1 MTVGRKGMR
10 GALAGRGARLTR
22 RARIVTAG
30 GARMTA
36 DRIPRDAELAEELEG
51 PETDLAA
58 DVEPGRTSAIAALR
72 YRDFRLFWFGLL
84 VSNVGTWMQMFG
96 QGYLVVLLAVRDGV
110 PQLAP
115 LYLGLVGLARA
126 IPGLTLGLFGGAL
139 ADRTDRR
146 RLLTVT
152 QSAAAVTAAIL
163 ATLAIT
169 DKINIV
175 EILLLGAL
183 NSTIFAFDAPTRQS
197 MVPRLV
203 PERDLMSA
211 IGLNSAAFN
220 GPQIIG
226 PVIGGL
232 IFAPFASTPT
242 FGAGLLFYINAIS
255 YLAVVVALLRM
266 RPVPIIGT
274 SGAVTMLE
282 SIREGLAYIRQDVV
296 VKWIV
301 ILAAATALF
310 ARPYIQLLPAVAHE
324 VLKVGAV
331 ELSWMLAASG
341 VGALAGALAT
351 SALGN
356 LRRRGAVLIGS
367 AVAFGLFLVA
377 FTLQRSLVVSLPILV
392 LIGFS
397 TMVFLGMANGLLQ
410 TRSPDH
416 LRGRVMS
423 VYTMVFMGLMPL
435 GSMVMGSIGSVVG
448 TAGGLLAG
456 GVVCTFVALYAGAR
470 IAPLREAT
478 GGPTRLAARRSPSA

>member
-51 PETDLAA
+51 PATDLAA
-58 DVEPGRTSAIAALR
+58 DVEPGRTPAIAALR

-84 VSNVGTWMQMFG
+84 VSNIGTWMQMFG
-96 QGYLVVLLAVRDGV
+96 QGYLVVLLAVRDAV

-126 IPGLTLGLFGGAL
+126 IPGLALGLFGGAL

-146 RLLTVT
+146 RLLLVT
-152 QSAAAVTAAIL
+152 QSAAAITAAIL

-169 DKINIV
+169 DRINIV

-232 IFAPFASTPT
+232 IIVPFGP
-242 FGAGLLFYINAIS
+242 GGLFLVNALS
-255 YLAVVVALLRM
+255 YLAVVVALVLM
-266 RPVPIIGT
+266 RPIPPLVRAPGT
-274 SGAVTMLE
+274 DML
-282 SIREGLAYIRQDVV
+282 SRVR
-296 VKWIV
+296 
-301 ILAAATALF
+301 
-310 ARPYIQLLPAVAHE
+310 
-324 VLKVGAV
+324 
-331 ELSWMLAASG
+331 
-341 VGALAGALAT
+341 
-351 SALGN
+351 
-356 LRRRGAVLIGS
+356 
-367 AVAFGLFLVA
+367 
-377 FTLQRSLVVSLPILV
+377 
-392 LIGFS
+392 
-397 TMVFLGMANGLLQ
+397 NGL
-410 TRSPDH
+410 R
-416 LRGRVMS
+416 
-423 VYTMVFMGLMPL
+423 
-435 GSMVMGSIGSVVG
+435 
-448 TAGGLLAG
+448 
-456 GVVCTFVALYAGAR
+456 
-470 IAPLREAT
+470 
-478 GGPTRLAARRSPSA
+478 

>member
-1 MTVGRKGMR
+1 VSEP
-10 GALAGRGARLTR
+10 AE
-22 RARIVTAG
+22 
-30 GARMTA
+30 
-36 DRIPRDAELAEELEG
+36 ELAEELEG
-51 PETDLAA
+51 PATDLAA

-84 VSNVGTWMQMFG
+84 VSNIGTWMQMFG

-126 IPGLTLGLFGGAL
+126 IPGLALGLFGGAL

-146 RLLTVT
+146 RLLLVT
-152 QSAAAVTAAIL
+152 QSSAAITAAIL

-169 DKINIV
+169 DRINIV

-232 IFAPFASTPT
+232 IFAPFAGRPT

-266 RPVPIIGT
+266 RPVPIIGK
-274 SGAVTMLE
+274 SSEISMLD
-282 SIREGLAYIRQDVV
+282 SIREGLAYVREDVV
-296 VKWIV
+296 VRWII
-301 ILAAATALF
+301 ILAATTALF
-310 ARPYIQLLPAVAHE
+310 ARPYLQLLPAVAHD
-324 VLKVGAV
+324 LLQVGAV
-331 ELSWMLAASG
+331 ELSWMLAATG
-341 VGALAGALAT
+341 VGSLAGALAT
-351 SALGN
+351 AAFGG
-356 LRRRGAVLIGS
+356 LRKRGAVLIGS
-367 AVAFGLFLVA
+367 SIAFGVFLAA
-377 FTLQRSLVVSLPILV
+377 FTTQHALLPALPLLV
-392 LIGFS
+392 LLGFS

-435 GSMVMGSIGSVVG
+435 GSMVMGSIGSVAG
-448 TAGGLLAG
+448 IGGGLLAG
-456 GVVCTFVALYAGAR
+456 GVVCTIVALYAAAR
-470 IAPLREAT
+470 IAPLRQAT
-478 GGPTRLAARRSPSA
+478 GGSRRLVARRSPTG

>member
-1 MTVGRKGMR
+1 VAGSDR
-10 GALAGRGARLTR
+10 GSQGASATLDARG
-22 RARIVTAG
+22 
-30 GARMTA
+30 
-36 DRIPRDAELAEELEG
+36 ELSEELEG
-51 PETDLAA
+51 PATDLAA

-126 IPGLTLGLFGGAL
+126 IPGLTLGLFGGAV

-146 RLLTVT
+146 RLLLVT
-152 QSAAAVTAAIL
+152 QCAAAVTASIL

-232 IFAPFASTPT
+232 IFAPFANTPT
-242 FGAGLLFYINAIS
+242 FGAGILFYINAIS

-266 RPVPIIGT
+266 NPIPVVGGRREI
-274 SGAVTMLE
+274 SMLD
-282 SIREGLAYIRQDVV
+282 SIREGLAYVRQDVV
-296 VKWIV
+296 VRWIL
-301 ILAAATALF
+301 ILAATTALF
-310 ARPYIQLLPAVAHE
+310 ARPYLQLLPAVAHD
-324 VLKVGAV
+324 LLQVGAV

-341 VGALAGALAT
+341 VGSLAGALAT
-351 SALGN
+351 AALGG
-356 LRRRGAVLIGS
+356 LQKRGAVLIGAS
-367 AVAFGLFLVA
+367 IAFGALLVA
-377 FTLQRSLVVSLPILV
+377 FTEQRTLLPTLPLLV
-392 LIGFS
+392 LLGFS

-435 GSMVMGSIGSVVG
+435 GSMAMGSIGSAVG
-448 TAGGLLAG
+448 IGGGLLVGAVG
-456 GVVCTFVALYAGAR
+456 CTIVALYAAAR
-470 IAPLREAT
+470 IAPLRQAT
-478 GGPTRLAARRSPSA
+478 GGKVRLAARRA

>member
-1 MTVGRKGMR
+1 MSD
-10 GALAGRGARLTR
+10 AAAR
-22 RARIVTAG
+22 
-30 GARMTA
+30 
-36 DRIPRDAELAEELEG
+36 DELAEQLEG
-51 PETDLAA
+51 PATDLAA

-126 IPGLTLGLFGGAL
+126 IPGLALGLFGGAL

-146 RLLTVT
+146 RLLLVT

-232 IFAPFASTPT
+232 IFAPFTDRPA
-242 FGAGLLFYINAIS
+242 FGAGLLFSINAIS
-255 YLAVVVALLRM
+255 YLAVVAALLRM
-266 RPVPIIGT
+266 RPVPVIGT
-274 SGAVTMLE
+274 SGDVTMLE
-282 SIREGLAYIRQDVV
+282 SIREGLAYIRQDPV

-301 ILAAATALF
+301 ILAGATALF
-310 ARPYIQLLPAVAHE
+310 ARPHIQLLPAVAHD
-324 VLKVGAV
+324 LLRVGAV

-341 VGALAGALAT
+341 LGALLGSLGTAALGGLRQRGAL
-351 SALGN
+351 
-356 LRRRGAVLIGS
+356 LIGS
-367 AVAFGLFLVA
+367 SIAFGALLAVFA
-377 FTLQRSLVVSLPILV
+377 TQRTLLPTLPILV
-392 LIGFS
+392 LLGCS

-410 TRSPDH
+410 TRAPDH

-423 VYTMVFMGLMPL
+423 VYTMMFMGLMPL
-435 GSMVMGSIGSVVG
+435 GSMLMGSLGSVAGIGS
-448 TAGGLLAG
+448 ALLAG
-456 GVVCTFVALYAGAR
+456 GAACALVALYAGAR

-478 GGPTRLAARRSPSA
+478 SGPRRLAARRTPSA

>member
-1 MTVGRKGMR
+1 MQATVFKTAD
-10 GALAGRGARLTR
+10 GALHVPWWVRLPCTLAVTGRSSG
-22 RARIVTAG
+22 
-30 GARMTA
+30 
-36 DRIPRDAELAEELEG
+36 AELAEELEG
-51 PETDLAA
+51 PATDLAS
-58 DVEPGRTSAIAALR
+58 DVEPGRTSALAALR

-96 QGYLVVLLAVRDGV
+96 QGYLVVLLAIRDGV

-146 RLLTVT
+146 RLLLVT
-152 QSAAAVTAAIL
+152 QCAAAITAAIL

-203 PERDLMSA
+203 PQRDLMSA

-232 IFAPFASTPT
+232 IFAPFADRPT

-266 RPVPIIGT
+266 RPVPIVGK
-274 SGAVTMLE
+274 SGEVTMLE
-282 SIREGLAYIRQDVV
+282 SIREGLAYVRQDVV
-296 VKWIV
+296 VRWIV
-301 ILAAATALF
+301 ILAATTALF

-324 VLKVGAV
+324 LLKVGAV

-341 VGALAGALAT
+341 VGALLGSLAT
-351 SALGN
+351 AMLGG
-356 LRRRGAVLIGS
+356 LRRRGAVLIAS
-367 AVAFGLFLVA
+367 AIGFGGFLVA
-377 FTLQRSLVVSLPILV
+377 FTLQRSLLPSLPLLV
-392 LIGFS
+392 LLGFM
-397 TMVFLGMANGLLQ
+397 TMIFLGMANGLLQ

-448 TAGGLLAG
+448 VDGGLLAG
-456 GVVCTFVALYAGAR
+456 GMACTGVAIYAAVR
-470 IAPLREAT
+470 IAPLRQAT
-478 GGPTRLAARRSPSA
+478 AGPARLAARRSPTA

>member
-1 MTVGRKGMR
+1 MSES
-10 GALAGRGARLTR
+10 AARE
-22 RARIVTAG
+22 
-30 GARMTA
+30 
-36 DRIPRDAELAEELEG
+36 ELAEELEG
-51 PETDLAA
+51 PATDLAA
-58 DVEPGRTSAIAALR
+58 DVEPGRTSALAALR

-84 VSNVGTWMQMFG
+84 VSNIGTWMQMFG
-96 QGYLVVLLAVRDGV
+96 QGYLVVLLAMRDGV

-146 RLLTVT
+146 RLLLVT

-232 IFAPFASTPT
+232 IFAPFVGQPT

-255 YLAVVVALLRM
+255 YLAVVVALLRI
-266 RPVPIIGT
+266 RPVPIVGK
-274 SGAVTMLE
+274 SSEVSMLD
-282 SIREGLAYIRQDVV
+282 SIRE
-296 VKWIV
+296 
-301 ILAAATALF
+301 
-310 ARPYIQLLPAVAHE
+310 
-324 VLKVGAV
+324 
-331 ELSWMLAASG
+331 ASR
-341 VGALAGALAT
+341 T
-351 SALGN
+351 SARMSSSAGSSSSP
-356 LRRRGAVLIGS
+356 RRPR
-367 AVAFGLFLVA
+367 
-377 FTLQRSLVVSLPILV
+377 
-392 LIGFS
+392 
-397 TMVFLGMANGLLQ
+397 
-410 TRSPDH
+410 
-416 LRGRVMS
+416 
-423 VYTMVFMGLMPL
+423 
-435 GSMVMGSIGSVVG
+435 
-448 TAGGLLAG
+448 
-456 GVVCTFVALYAGAR
+456 C
-470 IAPLREAT
+470 
-478 GGPTRLAARRSPSA
+478 

>member
-1 MTVGRKGMR
+1 MQAAVFKTVD
-10 GALAGRGARLTR
+10 GALHVPWWVRLPCTLAVSRSAARDELT
-22 RARIVTAG
+22 
-30 GARMTA
+30 
-36 DRIPRDAELAEELEG
+36 EELEG
-51 PETDLAA
+51 PATDLAA

-146 RLLTVT
+146 RLLLVT

-169 DKINIV
+169 DRINIV

-232 IFAPFASTPT
+232 IFAPFAATPT

-266 RPVPIIGT
+266 RPVPIIGK
-274 SGAVTMLE
+274 SGEVSMLD

-296 VKWIV
+296 VRWIV

-310 ARPYIQLLPAVAHE
+310 ARPYLQLLPAVARTTSCRSARSSSRGCSRPRVSAPSVARWRHPRWAGCAAE
-324 VLKVGAV
+324 ARCSSARPSRSGSSSSGSRCSARSSCRCR
-331 ELSWMLAASG
+331 SWCCSGSRRWCSSGWPTASCRRARPITCAA
-341 VGALAGALAT
+341 
-351 SALGN
+351 
-356 LRRRGAVLIGS
+356 GS
-367 AVAFGLFLVA
+367 
-377 FTLQRSLVVSLPILV
+377 
-392 LIGFS
+392 
-397 TMVFLGMANGLLQ
+397 
-410 TRSPDH
+410 
-416 LRGRVMS
+416 
-423 VYTMVFMGLMPL
+423 
-435 GSMVMGSIGSVVG
+435 
-448 TAGGLLAG
+448 
-456 GVVCTFVALYAGAR
+456 
-470 IAPLREAT
+470 
-478 GGPTRLAARRSPSA
+478 

>member
-1 MTVGRKGMR
+1 
-10 GALAGRGARLTR
+10 
-22 RARIVTAG
+22 
-30 GARMTA
+30 
-36 DRIPRDAELAEELEG
+36 
-51 PETDLAA
+51 
-58 DVEPGRTSAIAALR
+58 
-72 YRDFRLFWFGLL
+72 
-84 VSNVGTWMQMFG
+84 
-96 QGYLVVLLAVRDGV
+96 VLLAVRDGV

-146 RLLTVT
+146 RLLLVT
-152 QSAAAVTAAIL
+152 QTAAAATAAIL

-169 DKINIV
+169 NQINIV

-220 GPQIIG
+220 GPQIFG

-232 IFAPFASTPT
+232 IYAPFVDRPT
-242 FGAGLLFYINAIS
+242 FGAGLLFAINAIS
-255 YLAVVVALLRM
+255 YLAVVVALLKM
-266 RPVPIIGT
+266 RPVPVVGT
-274 SGAVTMLE
+274 SGDVTMLE
-282 SIREGLAYIRQDVV
+282 SIREGLAYIRKDTV

-301 ILAAATALF
+301 IIAAATALF

-324 VLKVGAV
+324 VLQVGAV

-351 SALGN
+351 STLGG

-377 FTLQRSLVVSLPILV
+377 FTLQRSLLLSLPFLV

-423 VYTMVFMGLMPL
+423 VYTMLFMGLMPL
-435 GSMVMGSIGSVVG
+435 GSMVMGSIGSIVG
-448 TAGGLLAG
+448 TSAGLLAG
-456 GVVCTFVALYAGAR
+456 GVLCTAVALYAAAR

-478 GGPTRLAARRSPSA
+478 GGSGRLAARRAPSG

>member
-1 MTVGRKGMR
+1 
-10 GALAGRGARLTR
+10 
-22 RARIVTAG
+22 
-30 GARMTA
+30 
-36 DRIPRDAELAEELEG
+36 
-51 PETDLAA
+51 
-58 DVEPGRTSAIAALR
+58 
-72 YRDFRLFWFGLL
+72 
-84 VSNVGTWMQMFG
+84 MQMFG

-146 RLLTVT
+146 RLLLVT
-152 QSAAAVTAAIL
+152 QTAAAATAAIL

-169 DKINIV
+169 NQINIV

-220 GPQIIG
+220 GPQIFG

-232 IFAPFASTPT
+232 IYAPFVDRPT
-242 FGAGLLFYINAIS
+242 FGAGLLFAINAIS
-255 YLAVVVALLRM
+255 YLAVVVALLKM
-266 RPVPIIGT
+266 RPVPVVGT
-274 SGAVTMLE
+274 SGDVTMLE
-282 SIREGLAYIRQDVV
+282 SIREGLAYIRKDTV

-301 ILAAATALF
+301 IIAAATALF

-324 VLKVGAV
+324 VLQVGAV

-351 SALGN
+351 STLGG

-377 FTLQRSLVVSLPILV
+377 FTLQRSLLLSLPFLV

-423 VYTMVFMGLMPL
+423 VYTMLFMGLMPL
-435 GSMVMGSIGSVVG
+435 GSMVMGSIGSIVG
-448 TAGGLLAG
+448 TSAGLLAG
-456 GVVCTFVALYAGAR
+456 GVLCTAVALYAAAR

-478 GGPTRLAARRSPSA
+478 GGSGRLAARRAPSG

>member
-1 MTVGRKGMR
+1 
-10 GALAGRGARLTR
+10 
-22 RARIVTAG
+22 
-30 GARMTA
+30 MTA
-36 DRIPRDAELAEELEG
+36 PSARDTLAEELEG
-51 PETDLAA
+51 PATDLAA
-58 DVEPGRTSAIAALR
+58 DVEPGRTSALAALR

-84 VSNVGTWMQMFG
+84 VSNIGTWMQMFG

-126 IPGLTLGLFGGAL
+126 IPGLALGLFGGAL

-146 RLLTVT
+146 RLLLVT
-152 QSAAAVTAAIL
+152 QSAAAVTAGIL
-163 ATLAIT
+163 AALAIT
-169 DKINIV
+169 GKINIV

-232 IFAPFASTPT
+232 LFAPFASTPT
-242 FGAGLLFYINAIS
+242 FGAGLLFLVNAIS
-255 YLAVVVALLRM
+255 YLAVVGALLKM
-266 RPVPIIGT
+266 RPVPIVGS
-274 SGAVTMLE
+274 SGEVSMLD

-296 VKWIV
+296 VRWIV
-301 ILAAATALF
+301 LLAATTALF

-324 VLKVGAV
+324 LLQVGAL

-341 VGALAGALAT
+341 LGAL
-351 SALGN
+351 LGSLGTAMLGG
-356 LRRRGAVLIGS
+356 LRRRGIVLIAS
-367 AVAFGLFLVA
+367 AIGFGIFLVL
-377 FTLQRSLVVSLPILV
+377 FTMQRTLLPSLPLLV
-392 LIGFS
+392 LLGFS

-435 GSMVMGSIGSVVG
+435 GSMVMGAIGSAVG
-448 TAGGLLAG
+448 IDAGLLVG
-456 GVVCTFVALYAGAR
+456 GVVCALVSLYALLR
-470 IAPLREAT
+470 IGPLREAT
-478 GGPTRLAARRSPSA
+478 GGPARPRGARPVRT

>member
-1 MTVGRKGMR
+1 
-10 GALAGRGARLTR
+10 
-22 RARIVTAG
+22 
-30 GARMTA
+30 MTA
-36 DRIPRDAELAEELEG
+36 SAARDTLAEELEG
-51 PETDLAA
+51 PATDLAA
-58 DVEPGRTSAIAALR
+58 DVEPGRTSALAALR

-84 VSNVGTWMQMFG
+84 VSNIGTWMQMFG

-126 IPGLTLGLFGGAL
+126 VPGLALGLFGGAL

-146 RLLTVT
+146 RLLLVT
-152 QSAAAVTAAIL
+152 QSAAAVTATIL

-169 DKINIV
+169 GKINIA

-183 NSTIFAFDAPTRQS
+183 NSTIFAFDAPSRQS

-211 IGLNSAAFN
+211 LGLNSAAFN

-232 IFAPFASTPT
+232 LFAPFADTPT
-242 FGAGLLFYINAIS
+242 FGAGLLFYVNAVS
-255 YLAVVVALLRM
+255 YLAVVVALLKM
-266 RPVPIIGT
+266 EPVPIIGQ
-274 SGAVTMLE
+274 SNQVPMLD

-296 VKWIV
+296 IRWIIV
-301 ILAAATALF
+301 LAATTALF
-310 ARPYIQLLPAVAHE
+310 ARPYIQLLPAVAHD
-324 VLKVGAV
+324 LLHVGAV

-341 VGALAGALAT
+341 LGALLGSLAT
-351 SALGN
+351 AALGGFA
-356 LRRRGAVLIGS
+356 RRGLVLVISSVGFGS
-367 AVAFGLFLVA
+367 FLALFTMQR
-377 FTLQRSLVVSLPILV
+377 TLLPSLPLLV
-392 LIGFS
+392 LLGFS

-435 GSMVMGSIGSVVG
+435 GSMVIGSIGSVAG
-448 TAGGLLAG
+448 TDRGLLAG
-456 GVVCTFVALYAGAR
+456 GVVCTIVALYAAVR
-470 IAPLREAT
+470 IAPLRNAT
-478 GGPTRLAARRSPSA
+478 GGPRPLRAARQSGA

>member
-1 MTVGRKGMR
+1 
-10 GALAGRGARLTR
+10 
-22 RARIVTAG
+22 
-30 GARMTA
+30 MTA
-36 DRIPRDAELAEELEG
+36 PATRDDLVEGLEG
-51 PETDLAA
+51 PATDLAA
-58 DVEPGRTSAIAALR
+58 DVEPGRTSALAALR

-84 VSNVGTWMQMFG
+84 VSNTGTWMQMFG

-126 IPGLTLGLFGGAL
+126 VPGLALGLFGGAL

-146 RLLTVT
+146 RLLLVT
-152 QSAAAVTAAIL
+152 QSAAAVTATIL

-169 DKINIV
+169 STINIV

-183 NSTIFAFDAPTRQS
+183 NSTIFAFDAPSRQS

-232 IFAPFASTPT
+232 LFAPFVDTPT
-242 FGAGLLFYINAIS
+242 FGAGLLFYVNAVS
-255 YLAVVVALLRM
+255 YLAVVVALLKM
-266 RPVPIIGT
+266 GPVPIIGH
-274 SGAVTMLE
+274 SSELSMLD

-296 VKWIV
+296 VRWIIV
-301 ILAAATALF
+301 LAATTALF

-324 VLKVGAV
+324 LLRVGAV

-341 VGALAGALAT
+341 VGALLGSLAT
-351 SALGN
+351 AMLGGFA
-356 LRRRGAVLIGS
+356 RRGLVLVTTSVG
-367 AVAFGLFLVA
+367 FGVFLA
-377 FTLQRSLVVSLPILV
+377 WFTVQRALLSSLPLLVVL
-392 LIGFS
+392 GFL

-435 GSMVMGSIGSVVG
+435 GSMVIGSIGSIAG
-448 TAGGLLAG
+448 TDRGLLAG
-456 GVVCTFVALYAGAR
+456 GIICTVVALYAAVR
-470 IAPLREAT
+470 IAPLRNAT
-478 GGPTRLAARRSPSA
+478 GGPRPLRVARHPGA

>member
-1 MTVGRKGMR
+1 MPSDGR
-10 GALAGRGARLTR
+10 
-22 RARIVTAG
+22 
-30 GARMTA
+30 
-36 DRIPRDAELAEELEG
+36 DELAEELEG
-51 PETDLAA
+51 PAADLAA
-58 DVEPGRTSAIAALR
+58 DVEPGRTSALAALR

-84 VSNVGTWMQMFG
+84 VSNIGTWMQMFG

-146 RLLTVT
+146 RLLLVT

-163 ATLAIT
+163 ATLAIA
-169 DKINIV
+169 DKINII

-226 PVIGGL
+226 PVIGGF
-232 IFAPFASTPT
+232 IYAPFIDRPT
-242 FGAGLLFYINAIS
+242 FGAGLLFYVNAIS
-255 YLAVVVALLRM
+255 YLAVVVALLKM
-266 RPVPIIGT
+266 RSVPVVGK
-274 SGAVTMLE
+274 SGEVTMLE
-282 SIREGLAYIRQDVV
+282 SIREGLAYIRRDTV

-324 VLKVGAV
+324 VLQVGAV

-341 VGALAGALAT
+341 IGALAGSLAT
-351 SALGN
+351 AALGG
-356 LRRRGAVLIGS
+356 LRRRGALLIAS
-367 AVAFGLFLVA
+367 SLAFGLLLVLFA
-377 FTLQRSLVVSLPILV
+377 TQRSLPVSLVILV
-392 LIGFS
+392 LLGLS

-435 GSMVMGSIGSVVG
+435 GSMVLGSVGSVVG

-456 GVVCTFVALYAGAR
+456 GVLCTVVALYAAAR
-470 IAPLREAT
+470 IEPLRRAT
-478 GGPTRLAARRSPSA
+478 GGAGRLAARRSPTG

>member
-1 MTVGRKGMR
+1 MKAEREE
-10 GALAGRGARLTR
+10 LT
-22 RARIVTAG
+22 
-30 GARMTA
+30 
-36 DRIPRDAELAEELEG
+36 EELEG
-51 PETDLAA
+51 PATDLAA

-169 DKINIV
+169 DKINII

-232 IFAPFASTPT
+232 IYAPFADRPT
-242 FGAGLLFYINAIS
+242 FGAGILFYINAIS
-255 YLAVVVALLRM
+255 YLAVVIALLRM
-266 RPVPIIGT
+266 RPVPIVGT
-274 SGAVTMLE
+274 SGEVSMLD

-296 VKWIV
+296 VRWIIV
-301 ILAAATALF
+301 LAATTALF
-310 ARPYIQLLPAVAHE
+310 ARPYIQLLPAVAHD

-341 VGALAGALAT
+341 VGSLAGALAT
-351 SALGN
+351 AALGG
-356 LRRRGAVLIGS
+356 LRKRGAVLIGAS
-367 AVAFGLFLVA
+367 VAFGALLVA
-377 FTLQRSLVVSLPILV
+377 FTAQRTLPIALLLLV
-392 LIGFS
+392 LLGFS

-423 VYTMVFMGLMPL
+423 VYTMVFM
-435 GSMVMGSIGSVVG
+435 
-448 TAGGLLAG
+448 
-456 GVVCTFVALYAGAR
+456 
-470 IAPLREAT
+470 
-478 GGPTRLAARRSPSA
+478 

>member
-1 MTVGRKGMR
+1 
-10 GALAGRGARLTR
+10 
-22 RARIVTAG
+22 VTDA
-30 GARMTA
+30 AA
-36 DRIPRDAELAEELEG
+36 RDALAEELEG
-51 PETDLAA
+51 PATDLAA

-84 VSNVGTWMQMFG
+84 VSNIGTWMQMFG

-139 ADRTDRR
+139 ADRSDRR
-146 RLLTVT
+146 RLLLVT

-232 IFAPFASTPT
+232 IYAPFADRPT

-266 RPVPIIGT
+266 RPVPIIGK
-274 SGAVTMLE
+274 SSEVSMLD

-296 VKWIV
+296 VRWIV

-324 VLKVGAV
+324 VLRVGAV

-351 SALGN
+351 SALGG
-356 LRRRGAVLIGS
+356 LRRRGAVLIAS
-367 AVAFGLFLVA
+367 AVAFGLFLIA
-377 FTLQRSLVVSLPILV
+377 FTVQRSLQVSLPLLV
-392 LIGFS
+392 LIGFA

-410 TRSPDH
+410 MRSPDH

-435 GSMVMGSIGSVVG
+435 GSMVMGSIGSIIG
-448 TAGGLLAG
+448 IAGGLLAG
-456 GVVCTFVALYAGAR
+456 GILCTLVALYAAAR
-470 IAPLREAT
+470 IVPLREAT
-478 GGPTRLAARRSPSA
+478 AGPGRLAARRSPSG

>member
-1 MTVGRKGMR
+1 MQATVFKTVD
-10 GALAGRGARLTR
+10 GALHVPWWVRLPCTL
-22 RARIVTAG
+22 AVTAPAAG
-30 GARMTA
+30 
-36 DRIPRDAELAEELEG
+36 EELIEELDG
-51 PETDLAA
+51 PATDLAA
-58 DVEPGRTSAIAALR
+58 DVEPGRTSALAALR

-84 VSNVGTWMQMFG
+84 VSNIGTWMQMFG

-126 IPGLTLGLFGGAL
+126 IPGLALGLFGGAV

-146 RLLTVT
+146 RLLLVT
-152 QSAAAVTAAIL
+152 QSAAAVTASIL

-232 IFAPFASTPT
+232 IFAPFAGTPT
-242 FGAGLLFYINAIS
+242 FGAGLLFYINAVS
-255 YLAVVVALLRM
+255 YLAVVVALLKM

-274 SGAVTMLE
+274 SGDVTMLE

-310 ARPYIQLLPAVAHE
+310 ARPYIQLLPAVAHD
-324 VLKVGAV
+324 LLNVGPV

-341 VGALAGALAT
+341 LGALLGSLAT
-351 SALGN
+351 ATLGG
-356 LRRRGAVLIGS
+356 LRRRGAVLLAS
-367 AVAFGLFLVA
+367 AVGFGVFLVL
-377 FTLQRSLVVSLPILV
+377 FTMQRSLVPSLPLLV
-392 LIGFS
+392 LLGFT

-435 GSMVMGSIGSVVG
+435 GSMVMGSIGSVAG
-448 TAGGLLAG
+448 TDRGLLVG
-456 GVVCTFVALYAGAR
+456 GVACTVVALYAGLR
-470 IAPLREAT
+470 IAPLRDAIDAPRRST
-478 GGPTRLAARRSPSA
+478 ARRSPAT

>member
-1 MTVGRKGMR
+1 MQATVFKTAD
-10 GALAGRGARLTR
+10 GALHVPWWVRLPCTLAVTEAARR
-22 RARIVTAG
+22 V
-30 GARMTA
+30 
-36 DRIPRDAELAEELEG
+36 ELAEVLEG
-51 PETDLAA
+51 PATDLAA
-58 DVEPGRTSAIAALR
+58 EIEPGRTSALAALR

-84 VSNVGTWMQMFG
+84 VSNIGTWMQMFG

-126 IPGLTLGLFGGAL
+126 IPGLALGLFGGAL

-146 RLLTVT
+146 RLLLVT
-152 QSAAAVTAAIL
+152 QSAAAITAAIL

-232 IFAPFASTPT
+232 LFAPFAGTPT
-242 FGAGLLFYINAIS
+242 FGAGLLFYVNAVS
-255 YLAVVVALLRM
+255 YLAVVVALLKM
-266 RPVPIIGT
+266 KPVQVVGT
-274 SGAVTMLE
+274 SGEVSMLD
-282 SIREGLAYIRQDVV
+282 SIREGLAYVRQDVV
-296 VKWIV
+296 VRWIV
-301 ILAAATALF
+301 LLAATTALF

-324 VLKVGAV
+324 LLHVGAV

-341 VGALAGALAT
+341 VGALLGSLAT
-351 SALGN
+351 AMLGG
-356 LRRRGAVLIGS
+356 LRRRGAVLIAS
-367 AVAFGLFLVA
+367 AVSFGAFLALF
-377 FTLQRSLVVSLPILV
+377 TMQRSLLPSLPMLV
-392 LIGFS
+392 LLGFS

-448 TAGGLLAG
+448 IDAGLLVG
-456 GVVCTFVALYAGAR
+456 GVVCTIVALYAAFR
-470 IAPLREAT
+470 ITPLRQAT
-478 GGPTRLAARRSPSA
+478 GGPGRLRAVRRPGV

>member
-1 MTVGRKGMR
+1 MSEPIERE
-10 GALAGRGARLTR
+10 ALS
-22 RARIVTAG
+22 
-30 GARMTA
+30 
-36 DRIPRDAELAEELEG
+36 EELEG
-51 PETDLAA
+51 PGTDLAA
-58 DVEPGRTSAIAALR
+58 DIEPGRTSALAALR

-84 VSNVGTWMQMFG
+84 VSNIGTWMQLFG

-126 IPGLTLGLFGGAL
+126 VPGLALGLFGGVL

-146 RLLTVT
+146 RLLLVT
-152 QSAAAVTAAIL
+152 QSCAAGTAAIL

-183 NSTIFAFDAPTRQS
+183 NSTIFAFDAPTRQA

-232 IFAPFASTPT
+232 LFAPFVDRPT
-242 FGAGLLFYINAIS
+242 FGAGLLFAVNAIS
-255 YLAVVVALLRM
+255 YLAVVTALARM
-266 RPVPIIGT
+266 TPIPVVRRTGEV
-274 SGAVTMLE
+274 SMLD
-282 SIREGLAYIRQDVV
+282 SIREGLAYVRQDVV
-296 VKWIV
+296 VRWVIV
-301 ILAAATALF
+301 ISATTAVF
-310 ARPYIQLLPAVAHE
+310 ARPYIQLLPAVAREQLH
-324 VLKVGAV
+324 VGAV

-341 VGALAGALAT
+341 VGALLGSFATAMLGGQKRRGSIFIAASTGFGVFLAVFTMQRSVIPALA
-351 SALGN
+351 
-356 LRRRGAVLIGS
+356 
-367 AVAFGLFLVA
+367 
-377 FTLQRSLVVSLPILV
+377 PLV
-392 LIGFS
+392 LLGFC

-423 VYTMVFMGLMPL
+423 VYTMITMGLMPL
-435 GSMVMGSIGSVVG
+435 GSMLLGSVGAALG
-448 TAGGLLAG
+448 TGGALLAG
-456 GVVCTFVALYAGAR
+456 GVACSLVALYAGLR

-478 GGPTRLAARRSPSA
+478 GGPAGLRVARPRA

>member
-1 MTVGRKGMR
+1 
-10 GALAGRGARLTR
+10 
-22 RARIVTAG
+22 
-30 GARMTA
+30 
-36 DRIPRDAELAEELEG
+36 
-51 PETDLAA
+51 
-58 DVEPGRTSAIAALR
+58 
-72 YRDFRLFWFGLL
+72 LL
-84 VSNVGTWMQMFG
+84 
-96 QGYLVVLLAVRDGV
+96 
-110 PQLAP
+110 
-115 LYLGLVGLARA
+115 
-126 IPGLTLGLFGGAL
+126 
-139 ADRTDRR
+139 
-146 RLLTVT
+146 VT

-169 DKINIV
+169 DRINIV

-232 IFAPFASTPT
+232 IFAPFADRPT
-242 FGAGLLFYINAIS
+242 FGAGLLFFINAIS

-274 SGAVTMLE
+274 SGEVSMLD
-282 SIREGLAYIRQDVV
+282 SVREGVAYIRQDVV

-301 ILAAATALF
+301 ILAATTALF
-310 ARPYIQLLPAVAHE
+310 ARPYIQLLPAVAHD
-324 VLKVGAV
+324 LLRVGAV

-341 VGALAGALAT
+341 LGALIGSFAVAALGALK
-351 SALGN
+351 
-356 LRRRGAVLIGS
+356 RRGAVLIVS
-367 AVAFGLFLVA
+367 AVGFGMSLVLFATQTALLPSLPLLVLLGLF
-377 FTLQRSLVVSLPILV
+377 
-392 LIGFS
+392 

-423 VYTMVFMGLMPL
+423 VYTMVFLGLMPL
-435 GSMVMGSIGSVVG
+435 GSMVMGSIGSVAG
-448 TAGGLLAG
+448 TGGGLLAG
-456 GVVCTFVALYAGAR
+456 GIACTAVALYAGAR
-470 IAPLREAT
+470 IAPLRQAVS
-478 GGPTRLAARRSPSA
+478 GPPRLAARRTPSG

>member
-1 MTVGRKGMR
+1 MSRH
-10 GALAGRGARLTR
+10 
-22 RARIVTAG
+22 
-30 GARMTA
+30 
-36 DRIPRDAELAEELEG
+36 AELAEALEG
-51 PETDLAA
+51 PSTDLAA
-58 DVEPGRTSAIAALR
+58 DVEPGRTSALAALR

-146 RLLTVT
+146 RLLLVT
-152 QSAAAVTAAIL
+152 QSAAAITAAIL

-169 DKINIV
+169 GRINIV

-220 GPQIIG
+220 GPQIVG

-232 IFAPFASTPT
+232 LFAPFVDTPT
-242 FGAGLLFYINAIS
+242 FGAGILFYVNAVS
-255 YLAVVVALLRM
+255 YLAVVVALLKM
-266 RPVPIIGT
+266 EPVPVVGT
-274 SGAVTMLE
+274 SSEVSMLD

-296 VKWIV
+296 VRWIV
-301 ILAAATALF
+301 LLAATTALF

-324 VLKVGAV
+324 LLNVGAV

-341 VGALAGALAT
+341 LGALAGALVTA
-351 SALGN
+351 SLGAFQ
-356 LRRRGAVLIGS
+356 RRGLLLLGS
-367 AVAFGLFLVA
+367 VAAFGLFLA
-377 FTLQRSLVVSLPILV
+377 GFALQRELVPALPFLV
-392 LIGFS
+392 ALGLV
-397 TMVFLGMANGLLQ
+397 TMLFNGMGNTILQ
-410 TRSPDH
+410 TKSPEH

-423 VYTMVFMGLMPL
+423 VYTMVFLGLMPL
-435 GSMVMGSIGSVVG
+435 GSMVLGVAGTIVG
-448 TAGGLLAG
+448 TGTALLVGGLVVLA
-456 GVVCTFVALYAGAR
+456 TAAYAALR
-470 IAPLREAT
+470 APQIRGLTA
-478 GGPTRLAARRSPSA
+478 S